1 MVYTARIEV
10 QDSFCDVCSIGIKK
24 ELQEINDVKNI
35 HLYPKESLI
44 TFNFLRV
51 NNLSTVLNVLTEIG
65 YPEKGE
71 RLHER
76 EFIKRICDC

>member
-44 TFNFLRV
+44 TFNFMKV

-65 YPEKGE
+65 YPEIGE
-71 RLHER
+71 RLQKR
-76 EFIKRICDC
+76 ESTKIVCDC